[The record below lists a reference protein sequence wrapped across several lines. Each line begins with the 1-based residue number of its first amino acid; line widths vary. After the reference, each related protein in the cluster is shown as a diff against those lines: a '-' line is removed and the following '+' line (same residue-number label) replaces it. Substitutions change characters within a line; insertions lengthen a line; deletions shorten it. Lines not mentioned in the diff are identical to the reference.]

1 MAMKTGPESGRMKG
15 MPAMSESIS
24 PELAVRSLR
33 FRRAALPVAA
43 AVVFGLA
50 ALNLAAQAQTDTS
63 RKESKLDIAPGGT
76 LNVVS
81 NEGSVSLKSTAG
93 HQVVVAYTLHSNKVE
108 VDEES
113 TQDKRRIEI
122 RTHALADQK
131 PTADESKVD
140 FEIGVP
146 AGVSVTVSSAT
157 APITAEGLSGDITL
171 SSDTGEV
178 SVTNVPRSH
187 LHVRTV
193 AGAVNLNNVTLGHI
207 DVASS
212 GGAVQMVNVTG
223 PKVSVAT
230 GSGNITYHGDCSGV
244 GDYLMTTHSGSI
256 DMSLPETAS
265 VDLDARSVSGNVQN
279 DFPLQARKH
288 QVFVPKPGSSFAGT
302 SKSGSSSVELRSFSG
317 RIRVKKQ

>member
-1 MAMKTGPESGRMKG
+1 
-15 MPAMSESIS
+15 MSESIS
-24 PELAVRSLR
+24 PELAARSLR

-50 ALNLAAQAQTDTS
+50 ALNVAAHAQTDTN
-63 RKESKLDIAPGGT
+63 RKESRLDIAPGGT
-76 LNVVS
+76 LNVVG
-81 NEGSVSLKSTAG
+81 NEGSINLKPATG
-93 HQVVVAYTLHSNKVE
+93 HQIVVAYTLHSNKVE

-113 TQDKRRIEI
+113 TQDKRRIEV
-122 RTHALADQK
+122 RTHALADQT
-131 PTADESKVD
+131 PTADEAKVD

-146 AGVSVTVSSAT
+146 AGVSVTVTSAT
-157 APITAEGLSGDITL
+157 APINAEGLNGDISL
-171 SSDTGEV
+171 SSDTGQI
-178 SVTNVPRSH
+178 SVANVPRSH

-193 AGAVNLNNVTLGHI
+193 AGAVNLANVTLGHV
-207 DVASS
+207 DVTSS
-212 GGAVQMVNVTG
+212 GGAVQMANVTG

-244 GDYLMTTHSGSI
+244 GDYLMTTHTGSI

-288 QVFVPKPGSSFAGT
+288 QVFVPKSGSSFAGT
-302 SKSGSSSVELRSFSG
+302 SNSGSSSVELRSFSG